1 MSRDNL
7 DSIMLCYSRLYLT
20 VLNNNILSPIVIHEE
35 DRRAYFEALEAWDS
49 TQELMPL
56 INFLKEQTAKTWQ
69 KKSNTL
75 RKRTAPIN

>member
-56 INFLKEQTAKTWQ
+56 LNFLKEQTAKTWQ
-69 KKSNTL
+69 KQIERAEKKNGS
-75 RKRTAPIN
+75 A

>member
-1 MSRDNL
+1 
-7 DSIMLCYSRLYLT
+7 MLCYSRLYLT

>member
-1 MSRDNL
+1 
-7 DSIMLCYSRLYLT
+7 MLCYSRLYLT

-69 KKSNTL
+69 KKSSAL
-75 RKRTAPIN
+75 RKRTVPLN